1 VEIVAALF
9 IEDVNFRQVAGP
21 STRID
26 ITGAYFST
34 RAETFPTVLTPHLLV
49 LLRAESD
56 EGRNGTLEVT
66 FVRTDLRDE
75 KVQEEK
81 VHDDEVDGEV
91 GRSRQPVYINPPGT
105 FFRQLVRPEL
115 SFDAPGAI
123 EARCVVPET
132 GSRVTVP
139 LTVLG

>member
-1 VEIVAALF
+1 MEIVSALF

-26 ITGAYFST
+26 LTGVYFST
-34 RAETFPTVLTPHLLV
+34 VIESFPSTLTPHLLV

-56 EGRNGTLEVT
+56 DARSGTLEVT
-66 FVRTDLRDE
+66 FVREGT
-75 KVQEEK
+75 
-81 VHDDEVDGEV
+81 DDEL
-91 GRSRQPVYINPPGT
+91 GRSRQPVFINPPGK

-115 SFDAPGAI
+115 EFTEPGTV
-123 EARCVVPET
+123 EARCVVAET

-139 LTVLG
+139 LTVLP

>member
-1 VEIVAALF
+1 MEIVAALF

-26 ITGAYFST
+26 ITGVYFST
-34 RAETFPTVLTPHLLV
+34 IIESFPSTLTPHLLV

-56 EGRNGTLEVT
+56 DARSGTLEVT
-66 FVRTDLRDE
+66 FVREGTDD
-75 KVQEEK
+75 
-81 VHDDEVDGEV
+81 EV
-91 GRSRQPVYINPPGT
+91 GRSRQPVFINPPGK

-115 SFDAPGAI
+115 EFTEPGTI
-123 EARCVVPET
+123 EARCVITET

-139 LTVLG
+139 LTVMP

>member
-34 RAETFPTVLTPHLLV
+34 VLPSFPSTFTPHLLV
-49 LLRAESD
+49 LLRAEND
-56 EGRNGTLEVT
+56 AGRDGTLEVT
-66 FVRTDLRDE
+66 FVRE
-75 KVQEEK
+75 NGEEAA
-81 VHDDEVDGEV
+81 
-91 GRSRQPVYINPPGT
+91 RSRQPVFINPPGK

-115 SFDAPGAI
+115 GFDEPGSI

-132 GSRVTVP
+132 GSHVTVP
-139 LTVLG
+139 LTILP